1 MPNPI
6 AGNPLRSMNM
16 FGNRRPFGRIDWLT
30 VILYAILV
38 FVGWINIY
46 STTQSD
52 DHNAILDF
60 STLYG
65 KQLIFIVLAALGVLL
80 VLFVESSFFER
91 FASVFYIISI
101 VLLLGLFVF
110 GKTIAGATS
119 WYDLGFFNLQ
129 PSELA
134 KVTTAL
140 ALAKY
145 LSDIQTDIRNP
156 KHQGYALVIIL
167 LPALLILPQPDP
179 GSSLI
184 YFSLFFVLFR
194 EGFPLYYLGILL
206 CMVALFATTLMFG
219 TVWVSIAMITLT
231 LLVYTFKKASV
242 KIPVL
247 PVVGILVASI
257 LFSLSVNLVFEHV
270 FEQRHRDRF
279 ALWLRLEKDQ
289 GKLEEI
295 RKTIGYNTYQS
306 EKAIESGGFF
316 GKGFLEGTRT
326 KGNFVPE
333 QHTDYI
339 FSSLGEEWGFMG
351 TAAVILLFTLFF
363 LRLIHLAERQKNDFS
378 RMYGYGAISILVF
391 HYFINIGMV
400 IGLLPTIGVP
410 LPYFSYG
417 GSGLIF
423 FSMLLF
429 IFLKLDS
436 NRLKDGI

>member
-1 MPNPI
+1 
-6 AGNPLRSMNM
+6 M
-16 FGNRRPFGRIDWLT
+16 FGNRPFGRIDWLT
-30 VILYAILV
+30 VILYAVLV
-38 FVGWINIY
+38 FIGWVNIY

-52 DHNAILDF
+52 EHSAILDF

-65 KQLIFIVLAALGVLL
+65 RQLIFIGLAFLGVL
-80 VLFVESSFFER
+80 VALFVESRFIER
-91 FASVFYIISI
+91 FSSIFYIISI
-101 VLLLGLFVF
+101 VLLLGLFPF
-110 GKTIAGATS
+110 GRTIAGATS

-134 KVTTAL
+134 KVATAL

-145 LSDIQTDIRNP
+145 LSDIQTDIRSP
-156 KHQGYALVIIL
+156 KHQLIAVTIII

-194 EGFPLYYLGILL
+194 EGFPIYYLGILL
-206 CMVALFATTLMFG
+206 CMVLLFTTTLMFG
-219 TVWVSIAMITLT
+219 TVWVSIALIILT
-231 LLVYTFKKASV
+231 LLVYTFKKASRR
-242 KIPVL
+242 IPVL
-247 PVVGILVASI
+247 PVLGTVIIAI
-257 LFSLSVNLVFEHV
+257 LFSLSVNLVFEHL
-270 FEQRHRDRF
+270 FQQRHRDRF
-279 ALWLRLEKDQ
+279 SLWLRLEKDES
-289 GKLEEI
+289 KLEEI

-339 FSSLGEEWGFMG
+339 FSSLGEEWGFVG
-351 TAAVILLFTLFF
+351 TVGVILLFSIFF
-363 LRLIHLAERQKNDFS
+363 LRLIHLAERQKSDFS

-410 LPYFSYG
+410 LPFFSYG

>member
-1 MPNPI
+1 MS
-6 AGNPLRSMNM
+6 GRGL
-16 FGNRRPFGRIDWLT
+16 FGRIDWFT
-30 VILYAILV
+30 VFIYVFLV
-38 FVGWINIY
+38 LIGWVNIY
-46 STTQSD
+46 STTMTDTS
-52 DHNAILDF
+52 ASIFDF

-65 KQLIFIVLAALGVLL
+65 KQLFFIGLALVGIVL
-80 VLFVESSFFER
+80 VLFIETNFFER
-91 FASVFYIISI
+91 FASIFYIIAM
-101 VLLLGLFVF
+101 LLLVGLFAF

-134 KVTTAL
+134 KVATAL

-145 LSDIQTDIRNP
+145 LSDIQTDIKTR
-156 KHQGYALVIIL
+156 KHQFYALVIIL

-194 EGFPLYYLGILL
+194 EGFPLYYLGVLIIA
-206 CMVALFATTLMFG
+206 VVLFATTLMFG
-219 TVWVSIAMITLT
+219 TVWVGIGLGILT
-231 LLVYTFKKASV
+231 VLIFTFKRATT
-242 KIPVL
+242 KIPIFPFSLVL
-247 PVVGILVASI
+247 IVSI
-257 LFSLSVNLVFEHV
+257 LFSLSVRFVFDNV

-279 ALWLRLEKDQ
+279 ALWLSLEKDE

-326 KGNFVPE
+326 KGDFVPE

-339 FSSLGEEWGFMG
+339 FSSVGEEWGFAG
-351 TAAVILLFTLFF
+351 TTAVILLFSFLF
-363 LRLIHLAERQKNDFS
+363 LRLIYIAERQKSDFS
-378 RMYGYGAISILVF
+378 RMYGYGVISILF
-391 HYFINIGMV
+391 IHYFVNIGMV
-400 IGLLPTIGVP
+400 IGLLPTIGIP
-410 LPYFSYG
+410 LPFFSYG

-423 FSMLLF
+423 FTMLLF